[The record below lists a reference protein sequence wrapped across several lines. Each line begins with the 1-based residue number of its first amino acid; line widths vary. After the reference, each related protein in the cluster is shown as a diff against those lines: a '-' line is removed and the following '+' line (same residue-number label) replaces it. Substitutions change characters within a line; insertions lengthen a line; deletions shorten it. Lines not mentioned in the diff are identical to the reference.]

1 MFGLNISDAARDL
14 IINIINIIILYVI
27 VKKLAYKPVKKM
39 LTDRRARIDGELS
52 SAKAEKSSAEEM
64 RLQYEEKMRQC
75 EEEKAAVLSKAEVEA
90 RKRAAEILAEAEKK
104 AAEITENSHREAEK
118 IHNERLSELKG
129 EVTDISFEIAEKI
142 LARSVKNEDNIALA
156 NEFFDEYSKRGSK
169 V

>member
-27 VKKLAYKPVKKM
+27 VKKLAYKPVKK
-39 LTDRRARIDGELS
+39 LLADRRARIDGELS

-64 RLQYEEKMRQC
+64 RLQYEEKMRQS
-75 EEEKAAVLSKAEVEA
+75 EEKKAAVLSKAEAEA
-90 RKRAAEILAEAEKK
+90 RKRAAEILADAEKK

-169 V
+169 A